1 MGSRAADS
9 STICEFVNFH
19 CLIRLKGFRL
29 EQKQLGTIQRP
40 VIILSSNRVTAQREF
55 YDSGER

>member
-1 MGSRAADS
+1 M
-9 STICEFVNFH
+9 
-19 CLIRLKGFRL
+19 L

-40 VIILSSNRVTAQREF
+40 VIILSSNIVTAQREF